1 MEDARLAPQD
11 ANAPLRLTPL
21 DTAQAAL
28 RALIPCP
35 VSPRAMI
42 LTAAASGGG
51 VLACDLAA
59 PAALPR
65 AAAARRD
72 GWAVAAEDTLG
83 ASPYSP
89 APLVGRPTRI
99 AIGEMLPPGTDAV
112 LAPFDL
118 DAEAG
123 FAQALQ
129 AVTPGDGVRAVG
141 EDAEAGA
148 LLRAAGERLRP
159 QDIAALAAFG
169 IATVAM
175 RQARVAWIPVGD
187 ELVLAPLQDRLGAM
201 ATAVAARDGAALTR
215 ASPVADSPAA
225 IAAALRTAAGS
236 GDHDLLLLVGGTG
249 DGPDDRS
256 AAGVS
261 AAGRL
266 AIHGIGMR
274 PGMRAGIGACDG
286 KPILMLPG
294 SVEDALAAWILLV
307 RPALAAL
314 TGAAPPPTWRVRL
327 TRKIASTVGLAEL
340 ALLSTANAAEV
351 TPLAIG
357 DLPLRAWL
365 AADRVLLVPA
375 AAEGHEAG
383 SEVVVGPL
391 WWSA

>member
-1 MEDARLAPQD
+1 MEDARPAPQD
-11 ANAPLRLTPL
+11 AIAPLRLTPL
-21 DTAQAAL
+21 DTACATL

-35 VSPRAMI
+35 VPARA
-42 LTAAASGGG
+42 LPLEVAAGGGG
-51 VLACDLAA
+51 VLAQDLVA
-59 PAALPR
+59 PAALPP

-89 APLVGRPTRI
+89 SPLPRQPVRV
-99 AIGEMLPPGTDAV
+99 AIGTALPPGTDAV

-118 DAEAG
+118 AAEAG

-129 AVTPGDGVRAVG
+129 AVAAGDGTRAAG

-169 IATVAM
+169 VATIEL
-175 RQARVAWIPVGD
+175 RQARIAWIPVGD
-187 ELVLAPLQDRLGAM
+187 ELVAAPMRDRLGAL
-201 ATAVAARDGAALTR
+201 AAAAAARDGAAFTR
-215 ASPVADSPAA
+215 LAPVADAPAA
-225 IAAALRTAAGS
+225 IAAALRAAAGS

-249 DGPDDRS
+249 DGLDDHS
-256 AAGVS
+256 AAGLS

-266 AIHGIGMR
+266 HVHGIGMR
-274 PGMRAGIGACDG
+274 PGMRTGIAACDG
-286 KPILMLPG
+286 KPVLMLPG
-294 SVEDALAAWILLV
+294 SVEDVIATWILLV

-314 TGAAPPPTWRVRL
+314 TGAAPPAVSAARL
-327 TRKIASTVGLAEL
+327 TRKIASTVGLVEL
-340 ALLSTANAAEV
+340 ALLATTGAGEV
-351 TPLAIG
+351 APLATG

-365 AADRVLLVPA
+365 AADRVLVIPA

-383 SEVVVGPL
+383 SAVVVAPL
-391 WWSA
+391 WWMP